1 MEILAIIDK
10 ITISDIQT
18 GLFALVSIITSIITL
33 YKLFQNSLK
42 KMVVDPFNQR
52 IDEMK
57 ENNNNRFK
65 DLQLQTDKNYLVRF
79 LADVEE
85 GEKVDE
91 TELEHFYYTYDSYH
105 KNGGNSYI
113 DHKVE
118 KLKKEGK
125 L

>member
-33 YKLFQNSLK
+33 YKLFQNSFK

-57 ENNNNRFK
+57 ENNNSRFK

-85 GEKVDE
+85 GENIDE

>member
-18 GLFALVSIITSIITL
+18 GLIALVSIITSIITL
-33 YKLFQNSLK
+33 YKLFQNSLR
-42 KMVVDPFNQR
+42 KMVVDPFNQK

>member
-18 GLFALVSIITSIITL
+18 GLIALVSIITSIFTL
-33 YKLFQNSLK
+33 YKLFQNCLK
-42 KMVVDPFNQR
+42 KMVVDTFNQR

>member
-1 MEILAIIDK
+1 MEILAITDK

-18 GLFALVSIITSIITL
+18 VLFALVSIITSIITL

-42 KMVVDPFNQR
+42 KMVVEPFNQR

-57 ENNNNRFK
+57 ENNNSRFK

>member
-1 MEILAIIDK
+1 MEILAIENM
-10 ITISDIQT
+10 TIGDLQNNLIV
-18 GLFALVSIITSIITL
+18 FISIIGSIITL
-33 YKLFQNSLK
+33 YKLIQNCLK

-57 ENNNNRFK
+57 ENNNSRFK
-65 DLQLQTDKNYLVRF
+65 ELQLQTDKNYLVRF
-79 LADVEE
+79 LSDVEE

>member
-18 GLFALVSIITSIITL
+18 GLIALVSIISSIFTL

>member
-57 ENNNNRFK
+57 ENNNSRFK

>member
-1 MEILAIIDK
+1 MEILAIENM
-10 ITISDIQT
+10 TIGDLQNNLIV
-18 GLFALVSIITSIITL
+18 FISIIGSIITL
-33 YKLFQNSLK
+33 YKLIQNCLK

-57 ENNNNRFK
+57 ENNNSRFK
-65 DLQLQTDKNYLVRF
+65 ELQLQTDKNYLVRF